1 MQYSNSISTLSR
13 ESLETKFKPLL
24 KFFTDGIKNLYWA
37 EKAIEPVLKKNKSLA
52 LTDELA
58 DALEDHEIQTQKHVL
73 RLEKIFQKLNIKPE
87 TKKCEAAAGIIKE
100 ADEIIGATPEK
111 SMTRDAVIIIAMQ
124 KMAHYEIASYGGL
137 LQIALTF
144 NMNQVAD
151 LLEKTLNEEEDADL
165 HLTDIAESYINLE
178 AAEESNTE
186 NTGKDNDEQANADKK
201 LRTEKAQA

>member
-24 KFFTDGIKNLYWA
+24 KFFTDGIKDLYWA

>member
-24 KFFTDGIKNLYWA
+24 KFFTDGIKDLYWA

-124 KMAHYEIASYGGL
+124 KMEHYEIASYGGL

-186 NTGKDNDEQANADKK
+186 STGKDNDEQANADKK
-201 LRTEKAQA
+201 LRSEKAQA